1 MTDYVLHELA
11 ACDWSDYRAIRL
23 RSLQDS
29 PDSFASLFERE
40 VQFSTEQWQARLGL
54 SPSMLDAVAV
64 AAVADES
71 YVGLVSSIIDS
82 SDPHTA
88 HLFQMWVDPDHRGE
102 GVGRALVQHIIQWAV
117 NRHVGSLQLS
127 VTQTNLQAIALYQSL
142 GFAPEGALEPLR
154 AGSFLQCQPMT
165 LRL

>member
-1 MTDYVLHELA
+1 MADYVLHELA
-11 ACDWSDYRAIRL
+11 ASDWSDYRAIRL

-29 PDSFASLFERE
+29 PDSFASLYERE
-40 VQFSTEQWQARLGL
+40 VQ
-54 SPSMLDAVAV
+54 
-64 AAVADES
+64 
-71 YVGLVSSIIDS
+71 
-82 SDPHTA
+82 
-88 HLFQMWVDPDHRGE
+88 FQMWVDPDHRGE

-154 AGSFLQCQPMT
+154 TGSFLQCQLMT